1 MRERIK
7 RILIA
12 ASIAAFIAILNYRL
26 DVEFA
31 RHGYRPEST
40 ILNDLIIGF
49 VCGLCAYAWASLN
62 ADRQLRR
69 SVAEKLRQEGALLER
84 SRIARE
90 IHDTLAQGFAAMVI
104 NIEAADEILN
114 ENSEAQKLCQRAL
127 RIGRESLV
135 ESRSLLQGLHPQG
148 QANKNLRAT
157 VVRLLRRLTEGT
169 GLQFGS
175 SIDDVSK
182 HFSPEAEREI
192 LLIVREAVNN
202 VVNHANAK
210 EVRVTLRV
218 DSRQIH
224 LCVEDDGCGFVP
236 GDPFLAQG
244 FGLTSMRE
252 RARNLGGLLWIYT
265 QPGQGTQ
272 LVAFIPIPEET
283 DAGSKPC
290 EILIPFES
298 SSPTTIRSYARGSE
312 QS

>member
-1 MRERIK
+1 MRERIT
-7 RILIA
+7 RILVA
-12 ASIAAFIAILNYRL
+12 ASIGAFIVVLNYRL
-26 DVEFA
+26 DIEFA
-31 RHGYRPEST
+31 RHAYRPEST
-40 ILNDLIIGF
+40 VLNDLIIGF
-49 VCGLCAYAWASLN
+49 VCGLCAYAWASLI

-69 SVAEKLRQEGALLER
+69 SVAEKLRQEGALQER

-104 NIEAADEILN
+104 NIEAAHEILD

-148 QANKNLRAT
+148 QTNKNLRAT
-157 VVRLLRRLTEGT
+157 IILLLRRLTEGT
-169 GLQFGS
+169 SLQFGC

-182 HFSPEAEREI
+182 HISPETEREI
-192 LLIVREAVNN
+192 LLIVREALNN
-202 VVNHANAK
+202 VVNHASAK

-218 DSRQIH
+218 DGRQIH

-236 GDPFLAQG
+236 GDPFLVLG

-252 RARNLGGLLWIYT
+252 RAQNLGGLLWIYT

-272 LVAFIPIPEET
+272 LVAFIPISEEAE
-283 DAGSKPC
+283 AGSRPC
-290 EILIPFES
+290 EIPIPFES
-298 SSPTTIRSYARGSE
+298 SSPTTIRSYAKGSE
-312 QS
+312 PS